1 MVNVNEES
9 VLGSVVYPLCLN
21 SILEKKAKENKGKEF
36 LKEIVDKNDES
47 PHTDKPQQM
56 PNSKYIFYKNP
67 KDDG

>member
-1 MVNVNEES
+1 MKRVCWAPWS
-9 VLGSVVYPLCLN
+9 TLCVL
-21 SILEKKAKENKGKEF
+21 IAFWKKRLRRIKVKNF
-36 LKEIVDKNDES
+36 SEIVDENDES